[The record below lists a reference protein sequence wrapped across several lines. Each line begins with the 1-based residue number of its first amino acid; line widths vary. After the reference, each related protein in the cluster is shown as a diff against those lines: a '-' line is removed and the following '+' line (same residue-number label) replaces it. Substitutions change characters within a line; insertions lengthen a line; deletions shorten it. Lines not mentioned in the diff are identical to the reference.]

1 MLAAMDRVTDQRI
14 EQLGPGSLRCARR
27 LHTIGA
33 RIGPLLLLVAL
44 VVPSPAA
51 AWIWPEH
58 RDIAVEAV
66 RGLSAAERRTL
77 ETMWGELTSEA
88 GPQLCT
94 TLVSK
99 GAEPRS
105 KFGEWSAVCID
116 FPSYPALGGDHSC
129 STADLRAVT
138 ERQEWGRKVVWVAE
152 QTKVKLAEAGASP
165 ERLEVWNRSHLAMQY
180 VDPAYLTRAA
190 GNNAHFLMPR
200 AGIDE
205 PETIASY
212 VDKTLAEGAGVNA
225 TAMYVQYHVLALRL
239 AAQYHAAP
247 DATRP
252 DLARRTLLAEGIAL
266 HFLEDSFSSGHYA
279 ATWGTAAWQKGTHD
293 LYCEIG
299 LTSMT
304 WDGDLFASHGDAH
317 MLEREMKVAGTT
329 IRKSLSQLTAAAT
342 GSLRV
347 SPAPM
352 TPEEK
357 AVEDLDFCKAKT
369 LPPMPLDA
377 VAKAEAVK
385 TLQKTPVPSG
395 DQTSIH
401 PPRARADIGPFAGV
415 VAGITIGPAFS
426 GYDTEAGWRFRS
438 EFEVGARFGYGL
450 EGVLT
455 KAMDGQVWAQATFV
469 ADPAQLDVTCPGCP
483 GGKRTNPALPRVPAR
498 SALKLALRMPYY
510 VVPFDLLLVGPVLFF
525 TSKDA
530 LQEVV
535 FASSSGGL
543 LGVQRP
549 MPTSLGTFQFMAGRE
564 VGLTLWGYVGSKD
577 QWIAT
582 PTTPPNPATSQLV
595 DYKSLE
601 FDFPVFEYAPPRAF
615 ATTLSLAAN
624 FQVGFSV
631 EFPQNA
637 VLPQQGNASY
647 TGLAP
652 SWFVYLRLRLD
663 ARKYF
668 GGASE
673 DWSN

>member
-1 MLAAMDRVTDQRI
+1 MMREHARLVECRRGA
-14 EQLGPGSLRCARR
+14 LCARR
-27 LHTIGA
+27 TCTSSA
-33 RIGPLLLLVAL
+33 RLAAVLGLVAL
-44 VVPSPAA
+44 VGPSPVQ

-66 RGLSAAERRTL
+66 RELPAAERKAL
-77 ETMWGELTSEA
+77 EAMWTDLTSDA
-88 GPQLCT
+88 GPQLCR
-94 TLVSK
+94 TLVSA
-99 GAEPRS
+99 GAEPQS
-105 KFGEWSAVCID
+105 KLGDWSAVCID

-138 ERQEWGRKVVWVAE
+138 EKEDWGRKVAWVA
-152 QTKVKLAEAGASP
+152 QRSKVKLAEAGASP
-165 ERLEVWNRSHLAMQY
+165 ERLEAWNRSHLAMQY

-200 AGIDE
+200 APIEE
-205 PETIASY
+205 PETIDSY
-212 VDKTLAEGAGVNA
+212 VAKTLAEGAGISA

-239 AAQYHAAP
+239 AAQYHAAS
-247 DATRP
+247 AAVRP
-252 DLARRTLLAEGIAL
+252 DLARRALLAEGIAL

-304 WDGDLFASHGDAH
+304 WDGELFASYGDAH
-317 MLEREMKVAGTT
+317 MREHDKKVAAAT
-329 IRKSLSQLTAAAT
+329 IGQSLSQLTAAAS

-347 SPAPM
+347 SSAANA
-352 TPEEK
+352 PEEK
-357 AVEDLDFCKAKT
+357 AIEDLDFCKAKT
-369 LPPMPLDA
+369 LPSMPLDP
-377 VAKAEAVK
+377 VAKAEAVR
-385 TLQKTPVPSG
+385 TLRKTPVPSG
-395 DQTSIH
+395 DQKEVH

-415 VAGITIGPAFS
+415 VAGIAAGPAFG
-426 GYDTEAGWRFRS
+426 GYDTQAGWRFRT

-455 KAMDGQVWAQATFV
+455 KAMDGQIWTQATFV
-469 ADPAQLDVTCPGCP
+469 ADPAQLDVSCPGCP
-483 GGKRTNPALPRVPAR
+483 GGTRTNTALPRVPAR
-498 SALKLALRMPYY
+498 SALKLAFRMPYY
-510 VVPFDLLLVGPVLFF
+510 VVPFDLLVLAPVLFF

-530 LQEVV
+530 LQEVI
-535 FASSSGGL
+535 FASASGGL
-543 LGVQRP
+543 LTIERP
-549 MPTSLGTFQFMAGRE
+549 LPTNLGTFQFMAGRE
-564 VGLTLWGYVGSKD
+564 FGITFWGYLGSVD
-577 QWIAT
+577 QFIAT
-582 PTTPPNPATSQLV
+582 PTTPPTQATSQLV

-601 FDFPVFEYAPPRAF
+601 FDFPVFEYVPPRAF
-615 ATTLSLAAN
+615 ATTLSLAAE
-624 FQVGFSV
+624 FQAGFSV

-637 VLPQQGNASY
+637 TLPLQGNQPY
-647 TGLAP
+647 PGLAP